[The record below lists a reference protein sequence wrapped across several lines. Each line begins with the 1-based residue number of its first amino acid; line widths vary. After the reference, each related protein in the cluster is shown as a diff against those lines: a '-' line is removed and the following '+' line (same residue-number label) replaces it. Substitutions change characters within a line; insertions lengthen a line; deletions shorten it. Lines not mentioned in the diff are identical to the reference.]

1 MDDFKVRITYQDGS
15 MDIFTKVYSI
25 SVNDDGLEMEYE
37 GEETCDVPMSTID
50 EITIKPN
57 L

>member
-1 MDDFKVRITYQDGS
+1 MDDFKVRIAYQDGS

-25 SVNDDGLEMEYE
+25 SVNEDGLEMEYE
-37 GEETCDVPMSTID
+37 GEGACDVPMSVVD
-50 EITIKPN
+50 EMTIKPN

>member
-1 MDDFKVRITYQDGS
+1 MDDFKVRIAYQDGS
-15 MDIFTKVYSI
+15 IDIFTKVYSI
-25 SVNDDGLEMEYE
+25 SVAENGLEMEYE
-37 GEETCDVPMSTID
+37 GEETCDVPMSAID

>member
-1 MDDFKVRITYQDGS
+1 MDDFKVRISYQDGS

-37 GEETCDVPMSTID
+37 GEGACDVPMSTID